1 MNIFLDIDE
10 VVCDFIS
17 GIEKKH
23 PILKE
28 RDVTNYLLPDGVVDW
43 DVLYQDSF
51 FWLNLPVL
59 DRPTV
64 KIAGYVSHRLFDTRI
79 TEFWLH
85 INRFDP
91 SKVLHVTTSCH
102 KVEVLLSY
110 RCDLY
115 VDDKP
120 QTFYECE
127 SAGINVYLYDR
138 PWNQHVKTNKRIYKL
153 AELEG
158 ISNG

>member
-1 MNIFLDIDE
+1 MNVYLDVDE
-10 VVCDFIS
+10 VVCNFNH
-17 GIEKKH
+17 GIEKTY
-23 PILKE
+23 PELKN
-28 RDVTNYLLPDGVVDW
+28 RDTSKYELPDYIDW
-43 DVLYQDSF
+43 DKIYNDAF
-51 FWLNLPVL
+51 FWLSLPVL
-59 DRPTV
+59 DRPTI

-85 INRFDP
+85 VNRFEP

-120 QTFYECE
+120 QTFLECE
-127 SAGINVYLYDR
+127 SAGINTYLYNQ
-138 PWNQHVKTNKRIYKL
+138 PWNQHIKTDKRIYNLK
-153 AELEG
+153 ELETLCK
-158 ISNG
+158 